1 MPFAIPD
8 NWTANGQ
15 VSDARALETWLKSF
29 RDPKLAA
36 VVHEAIAHN
45 FDLQATAARLKLAR
59 AQARIAGAPL
69 LPEISAR
76 TDAQRG
82 ASSASGARIT
92 GPTLLGPGAG
102 NGGDTFNNFDLL
114 LEASWEIDIWG
125 RLRAARDAARQ
136 DTSVAAADLAG
147 ARLSLAARTAQS
159 WFDVIEARMQADLAK
174 TQLARR
180 RQVVD
185 LVRGRF
191 QRGIGSG
198 LELRLALTES
208 AFDESRVA
216 ERENQ
221 LTQARRRLEALL
233 GRYPSGQINGVQD
246 LPPLPGAMPTGLPSQ
261 LLGRRPDLIA
271 ALTRLRAADLR
282 VRAAELDRLPR
293 LTLNG
298 TVGTNSDTIARLA
311 DPAFL
316 IWNIAGGLVQP
327 VFTGGRLTQQIK
339 LNQARAEEE
348 LARYRDTAIVA
359 FREVE
364 DALTAERRLSE
375 QERSLA
381 EAAQQA
387 EASVELAQYSY
398 RNGLVDILFLLQ
410 SLQSRL
416 DTRSQ
421 HLAVRRQLLNNRIDL
436 FLALGGD
443 FDDKRTPLAQ
453 R

>member
-1 MPFAIPD
+1 
-8 NWTANGQ
+8 
-15 VSDARALETWLKSF
+15 
-29 RDPKLAA
+29 
-36 VVHEAIAHN
+36 
-45 FDLQATAARLKLAR
+45 
-59 AQARIAGAPL
+59 
-69 LPEISAR
+69 
-76 TDAQRG
+76 
-82 ASSASGARIT
+82 
-92 GPTLLGPGAG
+92 
-102 NGGDTFNNFDLL
+102 
-114 LEASWEIDIWG
+114 
-125 RLRAARDAARQ
+125 LRAARDAARQ
-136 DTSVAAADLAG
+136 DASVAAADLAG
-147 ARLSLAARTAQS
+147 ARLSLAARTAQN
-159 WFDVIEARMQADLAK
+159 WFDLIEARMQADLAK

-221 LTQARRRLEALL
+221 WMQARRRLEALL
-233 GRYPSGQINGVQD
+233 GRYPSGQIDGVQD
-246 LPPLPGAMPTGLPSQ
+246 LPALPDPAPIGLPSQ

-271 ALTRLRAADLR
+271 TLARLRAADLR

-298 TVGTNSDTIARLA
+298 SVGTNSDTLSRLA

-316 IWNIAGGLVQP
+316 IWNVAGGLVQP
-327 VFTGGRLTQQIK
+327 MFTGGRLTQQIN

-348 LARYRDTAIVA
+348 LARYRDSTIKA

-364 DALTAERRLSE
+364 DALTTERRLSE

-381 EAAQQA
+381 EAVRQA
-387 EASVELAQYSY
+387 EASLELAQYSY

-421 HLAVRRQLLNNRIDL
+421 HLTVRRQLLNNRLDL
-436 FLALGGD
+436 YLALGGG
-443 FDDKRTPLAQ
+443 FGQQATPVAG